1 MNRSDIT
8 EKITPVF
15 RKALNEASL
24 EITDQLSAN
33 DVDNWDSLSHMLLIS
48 EIETVFNIKFKL
60 KELNKMKNVG
70 DLISIISE
78 KLENQ

>member
-1 MNRSDIT
+1 MERTTIT

-15 RKALNEASL
+15 RKVLNEASL
-24 EITDQLSAN
+24 EITDQLSAS

-48 EIETVFNIKFKL
+48 EIEAAFNIKFKL

-70 DLISIISE
+70 DLISIIGT
-78 KLENQ
+78 KLEE

>member
-15 RKALNEASL
+15 RKVLNEASR
-24 EITDQLSAN
+24 EISDQLSAN

>member
-1 MNRSDIT
+1 MERTTIT

-15 RKALNEASL
+15 RKVLNESSL
-24 EITDQLSAN
+24 EITDQLSAS

-48 EIETVFNIKFKL
+48 EIESAFNIKFKL

-70 DLISIISE
+70 DLISIIST
-78 KLENQ
+78 KLEE

>member
-1 MNRSDIT
+1 MERTTIT

-15 RKALNEASL
+15 RKVLNESSL

-48 EIETVFNIKFKL
+48 EIESTFNIKFKL

-70 DLISIISE
+70 DLISIIST
-78 KLENQ
+78 KLEE

>member
-1 MNRSDIT
+1 MERTTIT

-15 RKALNEASL
+15 RKVLNEASL
-24 EITDQLSAN
+24 EITDQLSAS

-48 EIETVFNIKFKL
+48 EIEAAFNIKFKL

-70 DLISIISE
+70 DLISIIST
-78 KLENQ
+78 KLEE

>member
-15 RKALNEASL
+15 RKVLNEPSI
-24 EITDQLSAN
+24 EISDQLSAN

-48 EIETVFNIKFKL
+48 EIETVFNIKFKH

-78 KLENQ
+78 KLEY

>member
-1 MNRSDIT
+1 MERTTIT

-15 RKALNEASL
+15 RKVLNEASL
-24 EITDQLSAN
+24 EITDQLSAS

-48 EIETVFNIKFKL
+48 EIESAFNIKFKL

-70 DLISIISE
+70 DLI
-78 KLENQ
+78 

>member
-1 MNRSDIT
+1 MERTTIT

-15 RKALNEASL
+15 RKVLNEASL

-48 EIETVFNIKFKL
+48 EIESAFNIKFKL

-70 DLISIISE
+70 DLISIIST
-78 KLENQ
+78 KLEE

>member
-1 MNRSDIT
+1 MERTTIT

-15 RKALNEASL
+15 RKVLNEASL
-24 EITDQLSAN
+24 EITDQLSAS

-48 EIETVFNIKFKL
+48 EIESAFNIKFKL

-70 DLISIISE
+70 DLISIIST
-78 KLENQ
+78 KLEE

>member
-1 MNRSDIT
+1 MDRTAIT

-15 RKALNEASL
+15 RKVLNEASL
-24 EITDQLSAN
+24 EITDQLSAS

-48 EIETVFNIKFKL
+48 EIEAVFSIKFKL

-70 DLISIISE
+70 DLISIIGT
-78 KLENQ
+78 KLEE

>member
-1 MNRSDIT
+1 MERTTIT

-15 RKALNEASL
+15 RKVLNEASL
-24 EITDQLSAN
+24 EITDQLSAS

-48 EIETVFNIKFKL
+48 EIESTFNIKFKL

-70 DLISIISE
+70 DLISFIST
-78 KLENQ
+78 KLEE

>member
-1 MNRSDIT
+1 MERTTIT

-15 RKALNEASL
+15 RKVLNESSL

-48 EIETVFNIKFKL
+48 EIESTFNIKFKL

-70 DLISIISE
+70 DLISIISM
-78 KLENQ
+78 KLEE

>member
-1 MNRSDIT
+1 MERTTIT

-15 RKALNEASL
+15 RKVLNESSL
-24 EITDQLSAN
+24 EITDQLSAS

-48 EIETVFNIKFKL
+48 EIESVFNIKFKL

-70 DLISIISE
+70 DLISIIST
-78 KLENQ
+78 KLEE

>member
-1 MNRSDIT
+1 MERTTIT

-15 RKALNEASL
+15 RKVLNESLL

-48 EIETVFNIKFKL
+48 EIESTFNIKFKL

-70 DLISIISE
+70 DLISFIST
-78 KLENQ
+78 KLEE